1 MRNLLRPAALAATLL
16 VAAGCSGGGAAT
28 GSPAVSPS
36 PSGAPNATPSPST
49 AAADRIDQATGAIDV
64 ILRMDQGGGF
74 VAPAFTASQAP
85 VFSLFG
91 DGTVIFRNPMADP
104 LPAVGDTMPNRPF
117 RIARLSE
124 AQIQETLK
132 MAIGQGGLG
141 TARLE
146 YANQMVADAGTTTF
160 AIDAGG
166 LKKTVSVYA
175 LGIDTAGAADAP
187 ARTAFSFLA
196 QRLRDFD
203 QGGTIRTDEW
213 APDRYRATLLDGFAG
228 ERPPTSWPWADL
240 KPTDFAAAPDP
251 NAMPI
256 PTHTLTATQA
266 AALGITPYQGGFQN
280 LTLVAPD
287 RSKLFSLALR
297 PLLPDETK

>member
-1 MRNLLRPAALAATLL
+1 VNADRVDHP
-16 VAAGCSGGGAAT
+16 T
-28 GSPAVSPS
+28 GS
-36 PSGAPNATPSPST
+36 T
-49 AAADRIDQATGAIDV
+49 DV
-64 ILRMDQGGGF
+64 VLRMDQGGGF
-74 VAPAFTASQAP
+74 VAPAFLASQAP
-85 VFSLFG
+85 VFTLFN
-91 DGTVIFRNPMADP
+91 DGTVILRNPTADP

-117 RIARLSE
+117 RTAKLSDE
-124 AQIQETLK
+124 QIQETLK

-146 YANQMVADAGTTTF
+146 YGNNMVADAGTTTF

-187 ARTAFSFLA
+187 ARAAFSFLA
-196 QRLRDFD
+196 QRLGDFD
-203 QGGTIRTDEW
+203 RGGTIRTDEW

-240 KPTDFAAAPDP
+240 RPADFTAAPDP
-251 NAMPI
+251 NAMPM

-266 AALGITPYQGGFQN
+266 AALGITPFQGGFQN
-280 LTLVAPD
+280 LRLVAPD
-287 RSKLFSLALR
+287 KSKLYSLALR

>member
-1 MRNLLRPAALAATLL
+1 
-16 VAAGCSGGGAAT
+16 
-28 GSPAVSPS
+28 
-36 PSGAPNATPSPST
+36 
-49 AAADRIDQATGAIDV
+49 
-64 ILRMDQGGGF
+64 MDQGGGF

-85 VFSLFG
+85 VFTLFG
-91 DGTVIFRNPMADP
+91 DGTVIFRNPMAGP
-104 LPAVGDTMPNRPF
+104 LPAIGDTMPNRPF
-117 RIARLSE
+117 RTARLSE
-124 AQIQETLK
+124 EQIQETLK

-160 AIDAGG
+160 AIEAGG

-175 LGIDTAGAADAP
+175 LGIDTPGVADAP
-187 ARTAFSFLA
+187 ARAAFSFLA
-196 QRLRDFD
+196 QRLGDFD

-228 ERPPTSWPWADL
+228 ERPPTSWPWTDL

-251 NAMPI
+251 NAMPM

-266 AALGITPYQGGFQN
+266 AALGITPYHGGFRN
-280 LTLVAPD
+280 LTLVAPN
-287 RSKLFSLALR
+287 RSKLYSLALR